1 MGLREAR
8 ALEKKLESKAH
19 MKLYSK
25 QLEQL
30 IANILLSLDQTGYA
44 KHDPSRNPYQVV
56 ELLRKAKR
64 STKVAKQIKQRIA
77 FVLERLPKS

>member
-8 ALEKKLESKAH
+8 ALEKKLESMANIKH
-19 MKLYSK
+19 YSK

-44 KHDPSRNPYQVV
+44 KHDPSRTPYQVV

-64 STKVAKQIKQRIA
+64 STKVAKQIKQRIG
-77 FVLERLPKS
+77 FILERLPKS